1 MKLSCQGK
9 IHIWGKYWIWTWRY
23 LDYKFGLR
31 YILLDLEWKSF
42 GQRFINILIRYFIG
56 AGLGNT
62 WTANLDYKCYIL
74 RDLDFKVPGLR
85 IWFSIV
91 IYLTFILLYLLILLY
106 LYLIWITIRKWRLL
120 RLLLDLDL
128 EVLGL
133 WFRITINLICL

>member
-1 MKLSCQGK
+1 M
-9 IHIWGKYWIWTWRY
+9 
-23 LDYKFGLR
+23 DYKFGLR

-42 GQRFINILIRYFIG
+42 GQRFIIIRCFIG

-62 WTANLDYKCYIL
+62 STTNLDYKCYIL

-85 IWFSIV
+85 IWFSTV

-106 LYLIWITIRKWRLL
+106 LYLIWITIMKSRLL

-133 WFRITINLICL
+133 